1 MWKQPIRWWKIIKQ
15 YLSNCNIHGV
25 RYLVDD
31 RLSYPERFFWL
42 LSCALCWYGC
52 AKMIRDVLRNYI
64 NYPVAVTTE
73 TLFVDWE
80 TPFPAIAFCISTTR
94 AIKTKYF
101 KRNPGMFTNYTNP
114 LLLQATAE
122 ELLSAYE
129 EIRVPCTE
137 MLADCA
143 WNNARFNCCSEFQ
156 ELRRTG
162 IGYCIATNTFHLSK
176 NRKSGVELF
185 VNRTVKY
192 GDLIV
197 DVHVN
202 SKTKKHFLTA
212 FSVHVLNN
220 LQLPMLTNVEMDEIH
235 IKGGKTTHIGFTMDD
250 TFNEDGVKTVA
261 VRHRSCRFPHETLPN
276 NMFNIYSSDSC
287 YIELI
292 IERMIKFCGCVNFYY
307 FVPNEARVCNGTEMV
322 CIIANKANITSQS
335 VKDERCLPD
344 CEGTAIV
351 LNRME
356 PYEYDSPG
364 SSYSRLQFALLSHP
378 TMRYRRYVVNDLLDV
393 VVSVGSALGLFMG
406 VSILSIFEIPY
417 WLFIRRDKIT

>member
-129 EIRVPCTE
+129 E
-137 MLADCA
+137 
-143 WNNARFNCCSEFQ
+143 
-156 ELRRTG
+156 
-162 IGYCIATNTFHLSK
+162 
-176 NRKSGVELF
+176 
-185 VNRTVKY
+185 
-192 GDLIV
+192 
-197 DVHVN
+197 
-202 SKTKKHFLTA
+202 
-212 FSVHVLNN
+212 VHVLNN

-393 VVSVGSALGLFMG
+393 VVI
-406 VSILSIFEIPY
+406 ILSFSWKCSRPLYGCQYFKHLRDTVLVIYSPGQDNIEQMLQAWVLKLMIDLLPRACFALFHDAPTIIPSKMKEGKVLLIKAMFDPSFAFGRCTIFPLLLYLECVCC
-417 WLFIRRDKIT
+417 